1 MVRDLPRLPILLLA
15 LIAVVVA
22 ACGGSTS
29 GQTDTAPQYSG
40 IVRTPPPVV
49 DGTPLPDVAR
59 DGAPTTLR
67 GQGRDGILLVYFGY
81 TRCPDVC
88 PTTLADLR
96 TALKPL
102 SGDLRKRIT
111 VAMITIDPK
120 RDTPAMLTHYLRS
133 FIPDGI
139 PLRTMDDAQ
148 LQKVAKDFAA
158 AYKVTTNAAGETDV
172 VHTAFVYAIG
182 PDGRLIVQ
190 WPFGT
195 TSDVI
200 NHDLRI
206 ALDAVG

>member
-1 MVRDLPRLPILLLA
+1 MPNRPALLLLTA
-15 LIAVVVA
+15 LVAVLVA
-22 ACGGSTS
+22 ACGGAS

-40 IVRTPPPVV
+40 IVRTPPPVL
-49 DGTPLPDVAR
+49 DRTKLPDVA
-59 DGAPTTLR
+59 DGGTPTALR
-67 GQGRDGILLVYFGY
+67 GADTDGILLVYFGF

-102 SGDLRKRIT
+102 PPELRNRIT
-111 VAMITIDPK
+111 VAMVTIDPE
-120 RDTPAMLTHYLRS
+120 RDTPKMLTNYLRS
-133 FIPDGI
+133 FFPDGI
-139 PLRTMDDAQ
+139 PLRTTDTATLDQ
-148 LQKVAKDFAA
+148 VVKDFAA
-158 AYKVTTNAAGETDV
+158 AYTVTKNADGKVDV
-172 VHTAFVYAIG
+172 VHSAFLYAIG